1 MSRLFVCSR
10 GGFTVDIETV
20 APALDSALEDD
31 QAEALVRCA
40 VLMVMS
46 SLLEGGSW
54 PNDAMQSMT
63 SFMSHMKDEVCA
75 TRLM

>member
-1 MSRLFVCSR
+1 MSRLFVCSS
-10 GGFTVDIETV
+10 GGFTVDIETALPV
-20 APALDSALEDD
+20 LDSALDDD

-54 PNDAMQSMT
+54 PTDAMRSLT
-63 SFMSHMKDEVCA
+63 SFMSRMKDEVCA
-75 TRLM
+75 ARLM